1 MSMYEVKYNK
11 SMNRWEV
18 FRSGRNIIRGGE
30 VQPAF
35 VSALVFDAWEYVKRC
50 ENG

>member
-1 MSMYEVKYNK
+1 MYEVKFNTK
-11 SMNRWEV
+11 FHRWEV
-18 FRSGRNIIRGGE
+18 YRENGVIMNGE
-30 VQPAF
+30 VQPVF